1 MTRPLILVVDH
12 EPAVRTTIGRL
23 LERAGYR
30 ARTAATGDEALA
42 LVRREHFDA
51 VVCDVYLTGL
61 SGARLCE
68 EIWLAAPELAGRL
81 IVASGDLTSDDMD
94 ALVSRTG
101 LPSVRKPFTAT
112 DLLRAVGAICAVP
125 SPAASSPRRAVR

>member
-1 MTRPLILVVDH
+1 MTPPVILVVDH

-30 ARTAATGDEALA
+30 VRTAATGDEALA
-42 LVRREHFDA
+42 FVRREHFDA

-81 IVASGDLTSDDMD
+81 IVASGELTSDEMD
-94 ALVSRTG
+94 TLVSRTG
-101 LPSVRKPFTAT
+101 LPSVRKPFTAA
-112 DLLRAVGAICAVP
+112 DLLRAVGAICAAP
-125 SPAASSPRRAVR
+125 SPAASSPDRAVL